1 MLWLSTTH
9 KFLKECRTFVWHFSH
24 LAGDM
29 GKGILLIHTVSDLTQ
44 YIKTWMDGDATLHHI
59 SIRGELSNYKQYPS
73 GHCYFTLK
81 DASSCLKSVMFRS
94 RAASLR
100 FLPQNGMQVIATG
113 SITVYERDGVYQL
126 YVDRMVPE
134 GAGELALAYEQLK
147 ERLAQEGLFRQEHK
161 KALPAYPKRIGI
173 VTSLAGAV
181 LRDIYR
187 VSKRRF
193 PQIQLVLVPVLV
205 QGAGAAEDI
214 SSAIHLFNEKIPVD
228 VLIVGR
234 GGGSMEDLWAFNEEM
249 VVRAIYDSKIP
260 VISAVGHET
269 DFSLSDFVSDVRAA
283 TPSQAAELAVPDVR
297 ELIRRVQAVEGQ
309 LHRAKQHLL
318 DSYAQR
324 LDALSS
330 KLPRQDFKRI
340 LSRYESALQLAA
352 TQLKALAEQGLVERK
367 HRFQISIEKLDALN
381 PVHVLSRGFS
391 MIERDGKTI
400 SRAADIASGDRLTL
414 ILRDGK
420 VAAYAE

>member
-1 MLWLSTTH
+1 MI
-9 KFLKECRTFVWHFSH
+9 KE
-24 LAGDM
+24 
-29 GKGILLIHTVSDLTQ
+29 ILLIHTVSDLTL
-44 YIKTWMDGDATLHHI
+44 YIKTKLDGDAMLHYI

-113 SITVYERDGVYQL
+113 SVTVYERDGVYQL
-126 YVDRMVPE
+126 YVDRMIPE

-147 ERLAQEGLFRQEHK
+147 ERLTQEGLFAQEHK
-161 KALPAYPKRIGI
+161 KKLPAFPKKIGI

-181 LRDIYR
+181 LRDIHR

-205 QGAGAAEDI
+205 QGEGAAEEI
-214 SSAIHLFNEKIPVD
+214 SSAIRLFNDKIPVD

-234 GGGSMEDLWAFNEEM
+234 GGGSMEDLWAFNEEK
-249 VVRAIYDSKIP
+249 VVRAIYESNIP
-260 VISAVGHET
+260 IISAVGHET
-269 DFSLSDFVSDVRAA
+269 DFSLSDFASDVRAA

-297 ELIRRVQAVEGQ
+297 ELLRRVGTVENR
-309 LHRAKQHLL
+309 LYHAKQRLL
-318 DSYAQR
+318 ESYALR

-330 KLPRQDFKRI
+330 KLPRQDFKRV
-340 LSRYESALQLAA
+340 LSRYESALELAT
-352 TQLKALAEQGLVERK
+352 TQLKALAGKGLSERK
-367 HRFQISIEKLDALN
+367 HRFQLSVEKLDALN
-381 PVHVLSRGFS
+381 PLRVLSRGFAL
-391 MIERDGKTI
+391 IERDGETI
-400 SRAADIASGDRLTL
+400 IRAADIASGDRLTL
-414 ILRDGK
+414 VLRDGN
-420 VAAYAE
+420 VAVRAE